1 MKLCSKYLQRHYPMM
16 ALFVVLGILSAFL
29 SAFSASLLED
39 VLDAFTAR
47 SLALPLILTYG
58 GALVALCLVNY
69 AINLPEGRL
78 SNGIYLDLKLAA
90 LRKMETLDFRT
101 YVTLGTG
108 ALVQRIESG
117 AQAGRDVVFGFWLT
131 LFSQLLPEMLSS
143 LLFIARIDRTVTLWL
158 LMGYVAV
165 FAVSNLLLRALY
177 RIKSRILIDEETLSG
192 RLVRGLME
200 LAVFRVNRR
209 YGAELAAA
217 TTSREGI
224 VSGKTRM
231 LLVHELFFTLFAL
244 LVALVKI
251 GFLLYAY
258 LSSALTVGGFVA
270 LTMLVDRAYQPIAV
284 FNVLYV
290 QYRLNRVALARYDEI
305 LSAPDTPRMLDGGT
319 ASVPSGALALEHVRC
334 TLGGRT
340 VLRDLSLEIPA
351 GQVLGL
357 AGASGSGKSTCV
369 KLLLGFLTP
378 DSGRITVDGA
388 DLSTLYLP
396 SYYRFVSYTP
406 QEPPVFD
413 GTLRENL
420 AFDAPIPDATL
431 LAALDAM
438 CLGELVRRLPHGLN
452 TPVGEKGAQLSG
464 GERQRLALA
473 RLLLRP
479 EARIFILDEATSAL
493 DPVTERRVMENL
505 LAALSG
511 RTVILIAH
519 RLSTLRPAHRICLLR
534 DGILQGVAPYDEL
547 ARSNAYFRS
556 LLRANNEQVRV
567 NSEGTNSVPH

>member
-1 MKLCSKYLQRHYPMM
+1 MKLCSKYLRRHYPMM
-16 ALFVVLGILSAFL
+16 ALFVVLGIAAAFL
-29 SAFSASLLED
+29 SAFCASLLED

-47 SLALPLILTYG
+47 SLALPLILAYG

-69 AINLPEGRL
+69 ALNLPEGRL

-108 ALVQRIESG
+108 SLVQRIESG
-117 AQAGRDVVFGFWLT
+117 AQAGRDVVFGFWLQ

-143 LLFIARIDRTVTLWL
+143 LLFISLIDRTVTLWL
-158 LMGYVAV
+158 LAGYVAV

-177 RIKSRILIDEETLSG
+177 RIKSRILVGEETLSV

-209 YGAELAAA
+209 YGPELAAA
-217 TTSREGI
+217 EGSRKGI

-258 LSSALTVGGFVA
+258 FSSALTVGGFVA
-270 LTMLVDRAYQPIAV
+270 LTALVDKAYQPIAV

-290 QYRLNRVALARYDEI
+290 QYRLDRVALARYDEI
-305 LSAPDTPRMLDGGT
+305 LSAPDTPRMLDGEA
-319 ASVPSGALALEHVRC
+319 ASVPRGALALERVC
-334 TLGGRT
+334 CMLGGRT
-340 VLRDLSLEIPA
+340 VLRDFSLDVPA

-378 DSGRITVDGA
+378 DSGRVTVDGA

-420 AFDAPIPDATL
+420 AFDAPIPDETL
-431 LAALDAM
+431 LSALDAM
-438 CLGELVRRLPHGLN
+438 CLGNLVRRLPKGLD

-493 DPVTERRVMENL
+493 DAVTERRVMDSL

-519 RLSTLRPAHRICLLR
+519 RLTTLRHAHRICLLQ
-534 DGILQGVAPYDEL
+534 GGALQGCASYDEL
-547 ARSNAYFRS
+547 TRTNPYFQS
-556 LLRANNEQVRV
+556 LLRANR
-567 NSEGTNSVPH
+567 SE

>member
-1 MKLCSKYLQRHYPMM
+1 MKLCSKYLRRHYPMM
-16 ALFVVLGILSAFL
+16 ALFVVLGIAAAFL
-29 SAFSASLLED
+29 SAFCASLLED

-47 SLALPLILTYG
+47 SLALPLILAYG
-58 GALVALCLVNY
+58 GALIALCLVNY
-69 AINLPEGRL
+69 ALNLPEGRL

-108 ALVQRIESG
+108 SLVQRIESG
-117 AQAGRDVVFGFWLT
+117 AQAGRDVVFGFWLQ

-143 LLFIARIDRTVTLWL
+143 LLFIALIDRTVTLWL
-158 LMGYVAV
+158 LAGYVAV

-177 RIKSRILIDEETLSG
+177 RIKSRILVGEETLSG

-209 YGAELAAA
+209 YGPELAAA
-217 TTSREGI
+217 EGSRKGI

-258 LSSALTVGGFVA
+258 FSSALTVGGFVA
-270 LTMLVDRAYQPIAV
+270 LTALVDKAYQPIAV

-290 QYRLNRVALARYDEI
+290 QYRLDRVALARYDEI
-305 LSAPDTPRMLDGGT
+305 LSAPDTPRMLDGEA
-319 ASVPSGALALEHVRC
+319 ASVPRGALALERVCC

-340 VLRDLSLEIPA
+340 VLRDFSLDVPA

-378 DSGRITVDGA
+378 DSGRVTVDGA
-388 DLSTLYLP
+388 DLSALYLP

-420 AFDAPIPDATL
+420 AFDAPIPDEPL
-431 LAALDAM
+431 LSALDAM
-438 CLGELVRRLPHGLN
+438 CLGDLVRRLPKGLDA
-452 TPVGEKGAQLSG
+452 PVGEKGAQLSG

-493 DPVTERRVMENL
+493 DPVTERRVMDSL

-519 RLSTLRPAHRICLLR
+519 RLTTLRPAHRICLLR
-534 DGILQGVAPYDEL
+534 DGTLQGDAPYDEL
-547 ARSNAYFRS
+547 ARTNPYFQS
-556 LLRANNEQVRV
+556 LLRATR
-567 NSEGTNSVPH
+567 SE

>member
-1 MKLCSKYLQRHYPMM
+1 MKLCSQYLQRHYPMM
-16 ALFVVLGILSAFL
+16 ALFVVLGILAAFL
-29 SAFSASLLED
+29 SAYSASLLED

-90 LRKMETLDFRT
+90 LRKMETLDFRA

-290 QYRLNRVALARYDEI
+290 QYKLNRVALARYDEI

-340 VLRDLSLEIPA
+340 VLHDLSLEIPA

-420 AFDAPIPDATL
+420 AFDAPIPDETL

-473 RLLLRP
+473 RLFLRP

-534 DGILQGVAPYDEL
+534 DGILQGDAPYDDL
-547 ARSNAYFRS
+547 ARGNPYFQS

-567 NSEGTNSVPH
+567 NSED

>member
-1 MKLCSKYLQRHYPMM
+1 MKLCSKYLRRHYPMM
-16 ALFVVLGILSAFL
+16 ALFVVLGIAAAFL
-29 SAFSASLLED
+29 SAFCASLLED

-47 SLALPLILTYG
+47 SLALPLILAYG

-69 AINLPEGRL
+69 ALNLPEGRL

-108 ALVQRIESG
+108 SLVQRIESG
-117 AQAGRDVVFGFWLT
+117 AQAGRDVVFGFWLH

-143 LLFIARIDRTVTLWL
+143 LLFIALIDRTVTLWL
-158 LMGYVAV
+158 LFGYVAV

-177 RIKSRILIDEETLSG
+177 RIKSRILVGEETLSG

-209 YGAELAAA
+209 YGPELAAA
-217 TTSREGI
+217 EGSRKGI

-258 LSSALTVGGFVA
+258 FSSALTVGGFVA
-270 LTMLVDRAYQPIAV
+270 LTALVDKAYQPIAV

-290 QYRLNRVALARYDEI
+290 QYRLDRVALARYDEI
-305 LSAPDTPRMLDGGT
+305 LSAPDTPRMLDGET
-319 ASVPSGALALEHVRC
+319 ASVPRGALALERVCC
-334 TLGGRT
+334 TLDGRT
-340 VLRDLSLEIPA
+340 VLRDLTLDIPA

-378 DSGRITVDGA
+378 DSGRVTVDGA

-420 AFDAPIPDATL
+420 AFDAPIPDETL
-431 LAALDAM
+431 LSTLDAM
-438 CLGELVRRLPHGLN
+438 CLGDLVRRLPKSLDA
-452 TPVGEKGAQLSG
+452 PVGEKGAQLSG

-493 DPVTERRVMENL
+493 DPVTERRVMDSL

-519 RLSTLRPAHRICLLR
+519 RLTTLRPAHRICLLQ
-534 DGILQGVAPYDEL
+534 GGVLQGCAPYDEL
-547 ARSNAYFRS
+547 ARTNPYFQS
-556 LLRANNEQVRV
+556 LLRANR
-567 NSEGTNSVPH
+567 SE

>member
-1 MKLCSKYLQRHYPMM
+1 MKLFSKYLQRHYPMM

-47 SLALPLILTYG
+47 ALGLPLILTYG

-217 TTSREGI
+217 TTAREGI

-305 LSAPDTPRMLDGGT
+305 LSAPDTPRMLDGET
-319 ASVPSGALALEHVRC
+319 ASVPSGALTLEHVRC

-420 AFDAPIPDATL
+420 AFDAPIPDVTL

-534 DGILQGVAPYDEL
+534 DGILQGDAPYDEL

>member
-1 MKLCSKYLQRHYPMM
+1 MKLCSQYLQRHYPMM
-16 ALFVVLGILSAFL
+16 ALFVVLGILAAFL
-29 SAFSASLLED
+29 SAYSASLLED

-290 QYRLNRVALARYDEI
+290 QYKLNRVALARYDQI

-319 ASVPSGALALEHVRC
+319 ASVPSGALSLEHVRC
-334 TLGGRT
+334 MLGGRT
-340 VLRDLSLEIPA
+340 VLHDLSLEIPA

-420 AFDAPIPDATL
+420 AFDAPIPDETL

-534 DGILQGVAPYDEL
+534 DGVLQGDAPYDDL
-547 ARSNAYFRS
+547 ARGNPYFQS

-567 NSEGTNSVPH
+567 NSED